1 MKKKEF
7 AMGILCGAM
16 LFGGATAV
24 AAGITAEPSWQNIY
38 VDGKQV
44 SITTYNIAGYNYV
57 KLRDIGQQVGFNVYW
72 LNGVQIDTDA
82 PYTGE
87 APAQEEQTAEQLPTI
102 EEIRQ
107 EMIFRI
113 NEVRRENGVPEL
125 VVNQSLMDA
134 AQKCSAMLNT
144 SHKNKEE
151 CLTVVACGYPHGF
164 GSNLTVMVGTGINRI
179 AEKAVANWVNSPGH
193 FETMVNAD
201 GDTLGVGVT
210 IDNGRVFC
218 YMMVGNPNAYNPYG

>member
-24 AAGITAEPSWQNIY
+24 AAGVTAEPTWQNIY

-44 SITTYNIAGYNYV
+44 FMTAYNIAGSNYV

-72 LNGVQIDTDA
+72 LDGVQIDTDA

-87 APAQEEQTAEQLPTI
+87 APVQESDEQPTI

-107 EMIFRI
+107 EMILRI
-113 NEVRRENGVPEL
+113 NEVRRENGVSEL
-125 VVNQSLMDA
+125 IVNQSLMDA
-134 AQKCSAMLNT
+134 SQECSSKLHT
-144 SHKNKEE
+144 SHKNLVE
-151 CLTVVACGYPHGF
+151 CKTVLACGYPHGF
-164 GSNLTVMVGTGINRI
+164 GSNLTVLTGTGMNRI
-179 AEKAVANWVNSPGH
+179 AEKAVTNWVNSPGH
-193 FETMVNAD
+193 FQTMVD
-201 GDTLGVGVT
+201 PDCDTLGVGVT
-210 IDNGRVFC
+210 IDNGRAFC
-218 YMMVGNPNAYNPYG
+218 YMMAGNPNAYNPYG

>member
-1 MKKKEF
+1 MKKKDF
-7 AMGILCGAM
+7 ALGILCGAM
-16 LFGGATAV
+16 LFSGATAV
-24 AAGITAEPSWQNIY
+24 AADITAEPTWQNIY
-38 VDGKQV
+38 VDGEQV
-44 SITTYNIAGYNYV
+44 SMTAYNIAGNNYV
-57 KLRDIGQQVGFNVYW
+57 RLRDIGRQVGFNVYW

-151 CLTVVACGYPHGF
+151 CLTVAVHG
-164 GSNLTVMVGTGINRI
+164 S
-179 AEKAVANWVNSPGH
+179 
-193 FETMVNAD
+193 
-201 GDTLGVGVT
+201 
-210 IDNGRVFC
+210 
-218 YMMVGNPNAYNPYG
+218 